1 MHKET
6 EVQNKIRVALSRY
19 GVVFRMNSGLLYDRS
34 GNRVRVGMPGMSD
47 LLYIGEPYAG
57 YRPTVAWLEVKTDT
71 RQPTDEQ
78 LRFIERMQTLGCRAG
93 IVRSVADAKQLICV
107 Q

>member
-71 RQPTDEQ
+71 GQPTDEQ
-78 LRFIERMQTLGCRAG
+78 LRFIREMERRGCRAG
-93 IVRSVADAKQLICV
+93 IVRSVDDAKQLICV